1 MRDIKMHRIVVNVE
15 TGEQQIVPLTPE
27 EIEKIKNT
35 PIPKPTLE
43 EQKRNRMNAYMQ
55 ESDPLFFKVQRGEA
69 TLEEWNQKIEEIRQ
83 RFPYPNP

>member
-1 MRDIKMHRIVVNVE
+1 MHRIVVNVE
-15 TGEQQIVPLTPE
+15 TGEQKIVPLTPE

-43 EQKRNRMNAYMQ
+43 EQKRNRMNSYIQ